1 MAYTAVLNGKTVV
14 LKTPLPNTNHAAVAA
29 NDLEVRVKDVE
40 VRDTRLCLFGC
51 VVAAASS
58 ASSRYIF

>member
-51 VVAAASS
+51 VAAAASS
-58 ASSRYIF
+58 ANSRYIF